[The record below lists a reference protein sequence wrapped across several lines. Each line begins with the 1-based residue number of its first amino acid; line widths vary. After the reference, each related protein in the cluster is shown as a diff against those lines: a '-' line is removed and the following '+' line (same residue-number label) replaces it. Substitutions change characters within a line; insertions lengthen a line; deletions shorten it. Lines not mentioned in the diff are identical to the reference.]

1 MSVDSKLPP
10 YVKELIY
17 KYKDNTKKQYSKHL
31 GYLFYMNYGKY
42 NPYESGD
49 VEIVSEDENLK
60 IVKVLS
66 KDAAFYFGGDLYSQ
80 NWDDNFRDGDL
91 YFLISSDPDVQVF
104 SIHNRD
110 NQDAS
115 VVRYGYDKNGF
126 TNTDDLKKYF
136 PKSIKVLNPIIR
148 FGKTYEFLKSV
159 YNGYEP
165 RWSEDGGDKI
175 ISEIKFNR
183 SNPNNSIVVIEF
195 NDDEDF
201 LNIFDLDGDDIYE
214 WRYYMSDYS
223 NVDYDTYRYTE
234 DWDEGDFFQYA
245 FNDQNKEKLINIVRT
260 FFPSTDITDTKKI
273 SKLANEIDSD
283 FVDRVVDEYASEWE
297 NCIYN
302 NARDE
307 IRSELDNPF
316 VKFGIKQKSLAYK
329 YESTVGVLLT
339 WYKQL
344 KSEDVD
350 LGGLL
355 KGLIDKFDKNYR
367 GNWGELR
374 YNGDCPEWD
383 NEGYEAYQTYVS
395 DRLDKIIEKYEEDER
410 FVNYN
415 EFIELQQKIDQ
426 EYGFEKWI
434 PVKTDENTYF
444 KIDKIDPETNKIIIT
459 LRNNTS
465 DDREQKRSV
474 DFEDL
479 KRIETQYELFEQI
492 KRIVG
497 ILK

>member
-80 NWDDNFRDGDL
+80 NWDHNFRDGDL

-115 VVRYGYDKNGF
+115 VVRYGYDGNHFKNA
-126 TNTDDLKKYF
+126 DDIKKYF

-148 FGKTYEFLKSV
+148 FGETYEFLKSI

-165 RWSEDGGDKI
+165 RWNENGGDKI
-175 ISEIKFNR
+175 IGEIKFNR

-195 NDDEDF
+195 NDEEDF
-201 LNIFDLDGDDIYE
+201 LNIFDLDENDIYE

-234 DWDEGDFFQYA
+234 DWNEGDFFQYA
-245 FNDQNKEKLINIVRT
+245 FDDQNKEKLINIVRT

-273 SKLANEIDSD
+273 SLLANEIDSN

-297 NCIYN
+297 TCVYN
-302 NARDE
+302 AARDE
-307 IRSELDNPF
+307 IRSEVENPF
-316 VKFGIKQKSLAYK
+316 IKFGIKEKSLAYK

-355 KGLIDKFDKNYR
+355 KGLIDKFDRNNYR
-367 GNWGELR
+367 GNWGEIR
-374 YNGDCPEWD
+374 YNTDCHDW
-383 NEGYEAYQTYVS
+383 NNEAYQTYVS

-410 FVNYN
+410 FVNYY

-426 EYGFEKWI
+426 EYGFGKWI
-434 PVKTDENTYF
+434 PVKTDKNIYF
-444 KIDKIDPETNKIIIT
+444 KIDKIDPGTNKVIIT
-459 LRNNTS
+459 FRNNQS
-465 DDREQKRSV
+465 DNREEQRSV
-474 DFEDL
+474 EYDDL
-479 KRIETQYELFEQI
+479 KRIETQYELFEEI
-492 KRIVG
+492 KKIVG
-497 ILK
+497 RLK

>member
-1 MSVDSKLPP
+1 
-10 YVKELIY
+10 
-17 KYKDNTKKQYSKHL
+17 
-31 GYLFYMNYGKY
+31 MNYGKY

-80 NWDDNFRDGDL
+80 SWDDNFSEGDL

-110 NQDAS
+110 NNDPS
-115 VVRYGYDKNGF
+115 VVRYGYDRNGF
-126 TNTDDLKKYF
+126 ANADDIKKYF
-136 PKSIKVLNPIIR
+136 PKSVKVLNPIIR
-148 FGKTYEFLKSV
+148 FGETYEFLKSV

-165 RWSEDGGDKI
+165 RWNENGGDKI
-175 ISEIKFNR
+175 IGEIKFNGG
-183 SNPNNSIVVIEF
+183 SPNNSIVVIEF

-201 LNIFDLDGDDIYE
+201 LNIFDLDSDDIYE

-260 FFPSTDITDTKKI
+260 FFPSVDPSDTKKI
-273 SKLANEIDSD
+273 SVLANEIDSKV
-283 FVDRVVDEYASEWE
+283 VDSIVDEYASEWE

-302 NARDE
+302 NSRDE
-307 IRSELDNPF
+307 IKSELDNPF
-316 VKFGIKQKSLAYK
+316 VKFGIKQKALAYK
-329 YESTVGVLLT
+329 YEATVGVLLT

-350 LGGLL
+350 LRGLL
-355 KGLIDKFDKNYR
+355 KELVDKFDKNYR
-367 GNWGELR
+367 GNWSELR
-374 YNGDCPEWD
+374 YNGDCPDWD
-383 NEGYEAYQTYVS
+383 NESYQSYVS
-395 DRLDKIIEKYEEDER
+395 NQLDKIIEKYEEDER

-415 EFIELQQKIDQ
+415 EFIELQQQIDQ
-426 EYGFEKWI
+426 EYGFDKWI
-434 PVKTDENTYF
+434 PIRTDKNKFF
-444 KIDKIDPETNKIIIT
+444 KIEKIDPETNKIIISF
-459 LRNNTS
+459 RDNQS
-465 DDREQKRSV
+465 DNREEKRSV
-474 DFEDL
+474 TYDDL
-479 KRIETQYELFEQI
+479 KRIETQYELFEEI
-492 KRIVG
+492 RKIVG
-497 ILK
+497 RLK

>member
-1 MSVDSKLPP
+1 MSVNSKLPP

-49 VEIVSEDENLK
+49 VEIVSEDDKLK
-60 IVKVLS
+60 IVKILT
-66 KDAAFYFGGDLYSQ
+66 KDAAHYFGGDLYSQ
-80 NWDDNFRDGDL
+80 NWDDNFSEGDL
-91 YFLISSDPDVQVF
+91 YFLISTDPDVQEF
-104 SIHNRD
+104 SIHNRND
-110 NQDAS
+110 QEPS
-115 VVRYGYDKNGF
+115 VIRYGYDKNSLK
-126 TNTDDLKKYF
+126 NADDLKSRF
-136 PKSIKVLNPIIR
+136 PNSIKLLTPLVR
-148 FGKTYEFLKSV
+148 FGKTFEFLKSV
-159 YNGYEP
+159 YYGYEP
-165 RWSEDGGDKI
+165 RWSENGGDKI
-175 ISEIKFNR
+175 IDEIKFN
-183 SNPNNSIVVIEF
+183 SKSPSNSIVVIEF
-195 NDDEDF
+195 DNDEDF

-234 DWDEGDFFQYA
+234 DWDEGDFIEYA
-245 FNDQNKEKLINIVRT
+245 FDDQNKEKLINIVRT
-260 FFPSTDITDTKKI
+260 FYPSTDVTNRKKI
-273 SKLANEIDSD
+273 SELMKEIDSN

-297 NCIYN
+297 NCVYN
-302 NARDE
+302 SIRDE
-307 IRSELDNPF
+307 IRSELENPF
-316 VKFGIKQKSLAYK
+316 IKFGIKQKSLAYK
-329 YESTVGVLLT
+329 YETTVGVLLT

-344 KSEDVD
+344 KSEDAN
-350 LGGLL
+350 LSGLL
-355 KGLIDKFDKNYR
+355 KEMIDKLDKNNYR

-374 YNGDCPEWD
+374 YSTDCHDWNND
-383 NEGYEAYQTYVS
+383 TYQSYVS
-395 DRLDKIIEKYEEDER
+395 NQIDKIIEKYEEDER
-410 FVNYN
+410 FVDYYD
-415 EFIELQQKIDQ
+415 FIELQQKVDQ

-444 KIDKIDPETNKIIIT
+444 KIDKIDPGTNKIIVT
-459 LRNNTS
+459 FRNNMS

>member
-1 MSVDSKLPP
+1 
-10 YVKELIY
+10 
-17 KYKDNTKKQYSKHL
+17 
-31 GYLFYMNYGKY
+31 MNYGKY

-80 NWDDNFRDGDL
+80 SWDDNFSEGDL

-110 NQDAS
+110 NNDPS
-115 VVRYGYDKNGF
+115 VVRYGYDRNGF
-126 TNTDDLKKYF
+126 ANADDIKKYF
-136 PKSIKVLNPIIR
+136 PKSVKVLNPIIR
-148 FGKTYEFLKSV
+148 FGETYEFLKSV

-165 RWSEDGGDKI
+165 RWNENGGDKI
-175 ISEIKFNR
+175 IGEIKFN
-183 SNPNNSIVVIEF
+183 SSSPNNSIVVIEF

-201 LNIFDLDGDDIYE
+201 LNIFDLDSDDVYE

-234 DWDEGDFFQYA
+234 DWEEGDFFQYA
-245 FNDQNKEKLINIVRT
+245 FDDQNKEKLINIVRT
-260 FFPSTDITDTKKI
+260 FFPSVDPSDTKKI
-273 SKLANEIDSD
+273 SGLANEIDSNV
-283 FVDRVVDEYASEWE
+283 VDRIVDEYASEWE

-302 NARDE
+302 NSRDE

-316 VKFGIKQKSLAYK
+316 VKFGIKQKALAYK
-329 YESTVGVLLT
+329 YEATVGVLLT

-355 KGLIDKFDKNYR
+355 KELIDKFDKNYR
-367 GNWGELR
+367 GNWAELR
-374 YNGDCPEWD
+374 YNGDCPDWD
-383 NEGYEAYQTYVS
+383 NERYQSYVS
-395 DRLDKIIEKYEEDER
+395 DQLDKIIEKYEEDER

-415 EFIELQQKIDQ
+415 EFIELQQQVDQ
-426 EYGFEKWI
+426 EYGFDKWI
-434 PVKTDENTYF
+434 PIRTDKNKFF
-444 KIDKIDPETNKIIIT
+444 KIEKIDPGTNKIIISF
-459 LRNNTS
+459 RDNQS
-465 DDREQKRSV
+465 DNREEKRSV
-474 DFEDL
+474 TYDDL
-479 KRIETQYELFEQI
+479 KRIETQYELFEEI
-492 KRIVG
+492 RKIVG
-497 ILK
+497 RLK

>member
-1 MSVDSKLPP
+1 
-10 YVKELIY
+10 
-17 KYKDNTKKQYSKHL
+17 
-31 GYLFYMNYGKY
+31 MNYGKY

-80 NWDDNFRDGDL
+80 SWDDNFSEGDL

-110 NQDAS
+110 NNDPS

-126 TNTDDLKKYF
+126 ANADDIKKYF

-148 FGKTYEFLKSV
+148 FGETYEFLKSV

-165 RWSEDGGDKI
+165 RWNENGGDKI
-175 ISEIKFNR
+175 IGEIKFN
-183 SNPNNSIVVIEF
+183 SSSPNNSIVVIEF

-201 LNIFDLDGDDIYE
+201 LNIFDLDSDDVYE

-234 DWDEGDFFQYA
+234 DWNEGDFFQYA

-260 FFPSTDITDTKKI
+260 FFPSVDPSDTKKI
-273 SKLANEIDSD
+273 SDLANEIDSNV
-283 FVDRVVDEYASEWE
+283 VDSIVDEYASEWE

-302 NARDE
+302 NSRDE
-307 IRSELDNPF
+307 IRSELNNPF
-316 VKFGIKQKSLAYK
+316 VKFGIKQKALAYK
-329 YESTVGVLLT
+329 YEATVGVLLT

-355 KGLIDKFDKNYR
+355 KELIDKFDRNNYR
-367 GNWGELR
+367 GNWAELR
-374 YNGDCPEWD
+374 YNGDCPDWD
-383 NEGYEAYQTYVS
+383 NERYQSYVS
-395 DRLDKIIEKYEEDER
+395 DQLDKIIEKYEEDER

-415 EFIELQQKIDQ
+415 EFIELQQQIDQ
-426 EYGFEKWI
+426 EYGFDKWI
-434 PVKTDENTYF
+434 PIRTDKNKFF
-444 KIDKIDPETNKIIIT
+444 KIEKIDPGTNKIIISF
-459 LRNNTS
+459 RDNQS
-465 DDREQKRSV
+465 DNREEKRSV
-474 DFEDL
+474 TYDDL
-479 KRIETQYELFEQI
+479 KRIETQYELFEEI
-492 KRIVG
+492 RKIVG
-497 ILK
+497 RLK

>member
-1 MSVDSKLPP
+1 
-10 YVKELIY
+10 
-17 KYKDNTKKQYSKHL
+17 
-31 GYLFYMNYGKY
+31 MNYGKY

-80 NWDDNFRDGDL
+80 SWDYNFSEGDL

-110 NQDAS
+110 NNDPS
-115 VVRYGYDKNGF
+115 VVRYGYNKNGF
-126 TNTDDLKKYF
+126 ANADDIKKYF
-136 PKSIKVLNPIIR
+136 PKSVKVLNPIIR
-148 FGKTYEFLKSV
+148 FGETYEFLKSV

-165 RWSEDGGDKI
+165 RWDENGGDKI
-175 ISEIKFNR
+175 IGEIKFN
-183 SNPNNSIVVIEF
+183 SSSPNNSIVVIEF

-201 LNIFDLDGDDIYE
+201 LNIFDLDSDDVYE

-234 DWDEGDFFQYA
+234 DWNEGDFFQYA

-260 FFPSTDITDTKKI
+260 FFPSVDPSDTKKI
-273 SKLANEIDSD
+273 SDLANEIDSNV
-283 FVDRVVDEYASEWE
+283 VDSIVDEYASEWE

-302 NARDE
+302 NSRDE
-307 IRSELDNPF
+307 IRSELNNPF
-316 VKFGIKQKSLAYK
+316 VKFGIKQKVLAYK
-329 YESTVGVLLT
+329 YEATVGVLLT

-355 KGLIDKFDKNYR
+355 KELIDKFDRNNYR
-367 GNWGELR
+367 GNWAELR
-374 YNGDCPEWD
+374 YNGDCPDWD
-383 NEGYEAYQTYVS
+383 NERYQSYVS
-395 DRLDKIIEKYEEDER
+395 DQLDKIIEKYEEDER

-415 EFIELQQKIDQ
+415 EFIELQQQIDQ
-426 EYGFEKWI
+426 EYGFDKWI
-434 PVKTDENTYF
+434 PIRTDKNKFF
-444 KIDKIDPETNKIIIT
+444 KIEKIDPGTNKIIISF
-459 LRNNTS
+459 RDNQS
-465 DDREQKRSV
+465 DNREEKRSV
-474 DFEDL
+474 TYDDL
-479 KRIETQYELFEQI
+479 KRIETQYELFEEI
-492 KRIVG
+492 RKIVG
-497 ILK
+497 RLK